1 MIKSI
6 VDHRLTA
13 VIRIMSKFS
22 LDANI
27 ITSSIM
33 VSKDLIAEINFAIHT
48 EKNTIETQLNLI
60 LKGILP
66 TQHLVKN
73 NYSKYNNIIIINMVG
88 ECVLVLSHQLD

>member
-22 LDANI
+22 LNANI

-48 EKNTIETQLNLI
+48 EK
-60 LKGILP
+60 
-66 TQHLVKN
+66 
-73 NYSKYNNIIIINMVG
+73 KY
-88 ECVLVLSHQLD
+88 H